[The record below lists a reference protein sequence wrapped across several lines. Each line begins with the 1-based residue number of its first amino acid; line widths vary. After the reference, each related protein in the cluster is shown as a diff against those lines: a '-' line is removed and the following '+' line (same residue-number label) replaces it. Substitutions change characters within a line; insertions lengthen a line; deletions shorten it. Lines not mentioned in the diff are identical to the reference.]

1 MENLDKI
8 LKEINLDNSEDID
21 ALVEC
26 ASVVRR
32 LVDEK
37 NYDDINRII
46 RYTVENGYYE
56 ALLWTMGI
64 ISEEFQK
71 TDCRLDS
78 FSCMLGGRI
87 NGYDDFVQALQVDFN
102 ALKNTVE
109 KVYDNNGEV
118 ESFFNIFV
126 YKTGFENICLVS
138 SENFDTKDNDYIHY
152 RLSFGK

>member
-37 NYDDINRII
+37 NYDDINRVI

-118 ESFFNIFV
+118 
-126 YKTGFENICLVS
+126 
-138 SENFDTKDNDYIHY
+138 
-152 RLSFGK
+152 

>member
-8 LKEINLDNSEDID
+8 LKGINLDNSEGID
-21 ALVEC
+21 ALIEC

-37 NYDDINRII
+37 NYDDINRVI

-71 TDCRLDS
+71 ADCRLNS

-102 ALKNTVE
+102 ALNNTVE

-126 YKTGFENICLVS
+126 YKTGFENICLVP